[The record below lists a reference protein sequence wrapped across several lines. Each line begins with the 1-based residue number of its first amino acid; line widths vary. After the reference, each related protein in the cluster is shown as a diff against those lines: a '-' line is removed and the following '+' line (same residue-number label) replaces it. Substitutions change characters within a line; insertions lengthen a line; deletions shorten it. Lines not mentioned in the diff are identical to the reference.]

1 MALQENVSSEI
12 RFVDEV
18 TWGTAPV
25 AATTCQSLRRVSTTL
40 SLTKDSYASQETRKD
55 RQISDFRH
63 GTRRA
68 AGDISGELSPLTYE
82 AFMEAACRGTWA
94 AQADITQAT
103 GAMSSATLSISS
115 NVITASGGSFITSGL
130 RVGMVIRLTSGFVA
144 GNMNK
149 NLTITA
155 LTATAITVVGH
166 TLTNEAGPIA
176 TWTIDIPGK
185 SVYIPETSHV
195 NRSFTFEINYPD
207 IDASELFTGCRIGR
221 MQVGLPATGMSTM
234 TLGVMGKDGTYLSG
248 ANAPYFTGTVTAP
261 TSTGILAAVNG
272 SLLVAGTAVAVV
284 TGMELT
290 LDLGPQSDA
299 VVGSNSVPEIFLGT
313 ANLTGNM
320 TVLFQDTTFLD
331 YFDDETEVSLMV
343 RLDTSQAVDSEF
355 IQIVLP
361 RIKFGTAN
369 ISRQGNGGVPV
380 TMSFQAL
387 KKATTTGWEATT
399 LWIQD
404 SQVS

>member
-1 MALQENVSSEI
+1 MALAENVSCEI

-18 TWGTAPV
+18 TWGTAPA
-25 AATTCQSLRRVSTTL
+25 AATTVQSLRRVSTTL
-40 SLTKDSYASQETRKD
+40 SLTKDSYQSAEVLKS
-55 RQISDFRH
+55 RQIVDMRH

-68 AGDISGELSPLTYE
+68 AGDISGELSPLTYSS
-82 AFMEAACRGTWA
+82 FMQAATRGTWA
-94 AQADITQAT
+94 AVSDITQAT
-103 GAMSSATLSISS
+103 GAMSSATVSIAS
-115 NVITASGGSFITSGL
+115 NVITASGGSFITAGL
-130 RVGMVIRLTSGFVA
+130 RVGMVIRLTAGFVA

-166 TLTNEAGPIA
+166 TLTDEAGPIS

-185 SVYIPETSHV
+185 SVYIPETGHV
-195 NRSFTFEINYPD
+195 NRSFTFELNYAD
-207 IDASELFTGCRIGR
+207 IDASELYTGCRIGR
-221 MQVGLPATGMSTM
+221 MQIGLPATGMSTM
-234 TLGVMGKDGTYLSG
+234 TLGVMGKDGTFLSG

-272 SLLVAGTAVAVV
+272 SLLVAGAPVAVV

-290 LDLGPQSDA
+290 LDLGPSSDA
-299 VVGSNSVPEIFLGT
+299 VVGSNTVPEVFLGV
-313 ANLTGNM
+313 ANLSGNM
-320 TVLFQDTTFLD
+320 TVLFTDATFLN

-343 RLDTSQAVDSEF
+343 RMDVDSSNNSDF

-369 ISRQGNGGVPV
+369 ISRQGNGGVPI

-387 KKATTTGWEATT
+387 KKATTTGFEATT
-399 LWIQD
+399 MWIQD
-404 SQVS
+404 STVA